1 LTRLTA
7 TVHLRSERT
16 PVSYGP
22 LSALRQAIWRK
33 LHDPLQLVPRVASK
47 CYSLWVCAVYP
58 FRAVGR
64 KASFH
69 FTCDL
74 RNPELME
81 IGDDVIVH
89 KDVWLHAWPG
99 EYREDGPSVS
109 LGDRCLIGRRSHI
122 SGRNSIV
129 IEADV
134 IVSAGVL
141 IQDHGHAYTD
151 PTRTIREQGIVP
163 GGRIRIGQG
172 CWIGQGA
179 VIVCPEGE
187 LLLGRNCVVAANA
200 VVTKGAPD
208 NSVISG
214 NPARVIK
221 QFDPTK
227 GAWVLGS
234 PVRSPELQ
242 AQSAA
247 DTSIVSHTPATRS
260 FSNQ

>member
-1 LTRLTA
+1 MTNQKAAVHSRPELG
-7 TVHLRSERT
+7 TVSRR
-16 PVSYGP
+16 P
-22 LSALRQAIWRK
+22 LSALRQLIWRK
-33 LHDPLQLVPRVASK
+33 LHALLQLGPRIASK
-47 CYSLWVCAVYP
+47 CYSLWVVAVYP
-58 FRAVGR
+58 FRAIGR
-64 KASFH
+64 KASVH

-81 IGDDVIVH
+81 IGEDVIVH

-99 EYREDGPSVS
+99 EYRGDGPSVS
-109 LGDRCLIGRRSHI
+109 IGDRCLIGRRSHI

-129 IEADV
+129 LEADV

-179 VIVCPEGE
+179 AIVCSEGE

-200 VVTKGAPD
+200 VVTRGAPD

-221 QFDPTK
+221 QYDPTK

-234 PVRSPELQ
+234 STPTFQRQ
-242 AQSAA
+242 A
-247 DTSIVSHTPATRS
+247 
-260 FSNQ
+260 

>member
-1 LTRLTA
+1 MNSQTA
-7 TVHLRSERT
+7 AVHSTACPEA
-16 PVSYGP
+16 VSRRP
-22 LSALRQAIWRK
+22 LHGLRQWIWRRTQ
-33 LHDPLQLVPRVASK
+33 DPLEWIPRFASK
-47 CYSLWVCAVYP
+47 CYSLWLVGFYP
-58 FRAVGR
+58 FRAIGR

-69 FTCDL
+69 FTCDV

-81 IGDDVIVH
+81 IGNDVIVH

-99 EYREDGPSVS
+99 EHRGDGPAVS
-109 LGDRCLIGRRSHI
+109 IGDRSLIGRRAHI
-122 SGRNSIV
+122 SGRNSI
-129 IEADV
+129 ILEADV
-134 IVSAGVL
+134 IISAGVL

-151 PTRTIREQGIVP
+151 ATRTIREQGIVP

-187 LLLGRNCVVAANA
+187 LVLGRNCVIAANA
-200 VVTKGAPD
+200 VVTKSAAD

-221 QFDPTK
+221 QYDPVK

-234 PVRSPELQ
+234 T
-242 AQSAA
+242 ASAVQRE
-247 DTSIVSHTPATRS
+247 S
-260 FSNQ
+260 